1 MDSNSKGCIAEYKF
15 GIECLK
21 RDINISY
28 PLMHTSVYDCIA
40 DTGGNM
46 YRIQIKSSFQDFQ
59 RNRKTVH
66 VQWKRTYEKVDVD
79 YFAVW
84 IEKFKGFF
92 IFKNDGT
99 RLAVRL
105 SLTNDYS
112 KFFNNFDF
120 K

>member
-15 GIECLK
+15 GIECIK

-28 PLMHTSVYDCIA
+28 PLLHTSVYDCLA
-40 DTGGNM
+40 DTGDNI
-46 YRIQIKSSFQDFQ
+46 YRIQIKSSFQGFQ

-66 VQWKRTYEKVDVD
+66 IQWKRTYEKVDVD
-79 YFAVW
+79 YFAIWV
-84 IEKFKGFF
+84 EKFEGFF
-92 IFKNDGT
+92 IFKNNGT

-112 KFFNNFDF
+112 KFFNNFEF